1 MTLSLE
7 QKKHKP
13 PRILIY
19 AAHGVGK
26 STFGSLADRPVFIQT
41 EDGLDAIDCAAFPL
55 AKSYDAF
62 MGYIGELCSTEHD
75 FKTLV
80 IDSLDW
86 LEPLVWAK
94 LIQERPH
101 GEKGQV
107 IKSIEDYG
115 YGKGYN
121 MVMDYWDEYIRAIN
135 YLRDNKDMMIIQI
148 AHAQIRK
155 FENPETDIYDRYE
168 IKLHKAASA
177 KIQEHSDMVLFANYA
192 TAVKKE
198 DKGFGGERKRAI
210 GSGER
215 VIYTEERP
223 AFVAKNRYSLP
234 SEIPFDKQGNY
245 WATIAQNIPYFSKQ
259 KGKQNG

>member
-7 QKKHKP
+7 KKTHKP

-19 AAHGVGK
+19 ASHGVGK
-26 STFGSLADRPVFIQT
+26 STFGSLANNPVFIQT
-41 EDGLDAIDCAAFPL
+41 EDGLDNIDCPNFPL
-55 AKSYDAF
+55 AKSYDEF
-62 MGYIGELCSTEHD
+62 MGYIGELCESDHD

-80 IDSLDW
+80 VDSLDW
-86 LEPLVWAK
+86 LEPLIWQK
-94 LIQERPH
+94 LLKDRPH
-101 GEKGQV
+101 NEKGQSV
-107 IKSIEDYG
+107 KSIEDYG
-115 YGKGYN
+115 YGKGFN

-135 YLRDNKDMMIIQI
+135 FLRNEKSMMIVQI

-192 TAVKKE
+192 TAVKRE
-198 DKGFGGERKRAI
+198 DKGFGAERKRAI

-215 VIYTEERP
+215 MIYTEERP
-223 AFVAKNRYSLP
+223 AFVAKNRYGLP
-234 SEIPFDKQGNY
+234 SEIPFDKEGNY
-245 WATIAQNIPYFSKQ
+245 WATIAQHIPYFNK
-259 KGKQNG
+259 